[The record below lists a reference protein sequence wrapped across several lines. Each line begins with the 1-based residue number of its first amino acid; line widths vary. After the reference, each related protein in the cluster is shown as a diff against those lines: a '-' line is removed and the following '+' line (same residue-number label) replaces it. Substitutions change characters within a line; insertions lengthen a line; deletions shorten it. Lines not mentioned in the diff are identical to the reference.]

1 MDESLKKQVIEIFE
15 KDQSQLNGA
24 LDNPSTVT
32 APTSIEK
39 VSITQNSDGTWN
51 KTVTTEEG
59 GLYDG
64 NIDST
69 LRNQVKNEAEI
80 LQRFCREVDNQI
92 LSFNSRINEKKDL
105 IITLSNE
112 AAAGNCWPGIAYST
126 TTASGT
132 VRKTGVGA
140 ATSSFVR
147 DAVTV
152 NNEIENI
159 KIYTKMAGPQKDY
172 NAQNVFEPDTIVA
185 ITTAYTGYG
194 YQNLR
199 DPNYY
204 QSNDGTVTGTLTD
217 GSGSNI
223 GTGRF
228 DISTTEADHSA
239 PAVNVATFGGVYTGT
254 TFFAYAGAGVAPEAT
269 DTTMT
274 AARCVGIANSISTVY
289 DEILELRKQRDSLR
303 SDLNTIKKKKMEKEL
318 ASWGMNRIESEITT
332 RSSTF
337 SSVISSVKNFNT
349 DGTVNVQSLVLN
361 LDASD
366 TDSYNVS
373 GINTAWTDLSG
384 YNNNATLE
392 PTNSPATFEYSDG
405 GFLTFNGTDEYA
417 DTVTKSSDI
426 LGTGGEWTIETWFRV
441 NGAPSDDTLS
451 NVIVDVNPTGGSAT
465 MLGVTYGTA
474 GAFVGLSTNR
484 LTYSSRPTSGDSY
497 THLQGPEITNG
508 LWYHGVVV
516 RNGDTN
522 TKLYV
527 NGSLSS
533 THEGNLPANSEGFAR
548 IARFTDGTSF
558 ANISVSVVK
567 VYQRSFTDAEIKDKF
582 DGSKSGFG
590 LIG

>member
-24 LDNPSTVT
+24 LDNQSTVT
-32 APTSIEK
+32 APSTIEK

-51 KTVTTEEG
+51 KTVTTEES

-64 NIDST
+64 SIDST

-126 TTASGT
+126 ITASGT

-204 QSNDGTVTGTLTD
+204 QSNDGTVTGTVTD

-337 SSVISSVKNFNT
+337 SSVISSVKSFNT
-349 DGTVNVQSLVLN
+349 DGTVNVQSLVLS

-441 NGAPSDDTLS
+441 NGAPSNTAVS
-451 NVIVDVNPTGGSAT
+451 NVIVDVNPTSGSAT
-465 MLGVTYGTA
+465 MLNVTYGTG

-484 LTYSSRPTSGDSY
+484 FTYSSRPTSGDSY

-548 IARFTDGTSF
+548 IASYTDVTSF

-567 VYQRSFTDAEIKDKF
+567 IYQRSFTDAEIKDKF

>member
-1 MDESLKKQVIEIFE
+1 MDESLKNQVIGIFE

-24 LDNPSTVT
+24 LDNQSTITAPSTL
-32 APTSIEK
+32 EK

-51 KTVTTEEG
+51 KTVTTEES

-64 NIDST
+64 SVDST

-80 LQRFCREVDNQI
+80 LQKFCREVDNQI
-92 LSFNSRINEKKDL
+92 LAFNSQINDKKDL

-126 TTASGT
+126 TTSTGI

-140 ATSSFVR
+140 ATSSFIR
-147 DAVTV
+147 NAVEV

-204 QSNDGTVTGTLTD
+204 QSNDGTLTGSLTD
-217 GSGSNI
+217 GSGISI

-228 DISTTEADHSA
+228 DLSTVEADHSA
-239 PAVNVATFGGVYTGT
+239 PAVNVATFGGEYTGT

-289 DEILELRKQRDSLR
+289 DEIIELRKQRDSLR

-361 LDASD
+361 LDAGD

-384 YNNNATLE
+384 YNNNAVLE
-392 PTNSPATFEYSDG
+392 PTNSPATFEYSDD

-417 DTVTKSSDI
+417 ETVTKSSDI
-426 LGTGGEWTIETWFRV
+426 LGTGGEWTIETWFRI
-441 NGAPSDDTLS
+441 NGAPSDNTLS
-451 NVIVDVNPTGGSAT
+451 NVIVDVNPTGGTAT
-465 MLGVTYGTA
+465 MLNVTYGTA
-474 GAFVGLSTNR
+474 GTFAGLSTNTF
-484 LTYSSRPTSGDSY
+484 TYSSRPTSGDSY
-497 THLQGPEITNG
+497 THLQGPEITND

-548 IARFTDGTSF
+548 IARWTDGTSF

-567 VYQRSFTDAEIKDKF
+567 IYQRSFTDAEIKDKF
-582 DGSKSGFG
+582 DGSKSRFG